1 MKTNKLKINKP
12 MMITVSA
19 FAVICITAAMVLC
32 SCYAKEHSGI
42 KMYDWERDYFGEEI
56 YSELEKPC
64 PEDDREDLL
73 EIYDMFND
81 ALSSSFESSEKAEE
95 TLGNVLGIYAL
106 HKAGTYREDYEAVF
120 LTGDISGENAYI
132 WIEYWLEDRNT
143 LDGSLALCSGSKD
156 NPVKVR
162 VEAVRNENKWTV
174 VSTNEHP

>member
-1 MKTNKLKINKP
+1 MKTNKVKINKP
-12 MMITVSA
+12 MIITVSA

-32 SCYAKEHSGI
+32 SCNAKKHSGI

-64 PEDDREDLL
+64 PEEDREDLL

-106 HKAGTYREDYEAVF
+106 HEAGTYREDYGVIF
-120 LTGDISGENAYI
+120 LTGDISDETAYV
-132 WIEYWLEDRNT
+132 WIEYWLEDRST
-143 LDGSLALCSGSKD
+143 LDGSPALGSGSKD

-162 VEAVRNENKWTV
+162 LEAVRNENKWTV